1 MDYVCAWY
9 IKAAEYIAH
18 ETRCSFVSTNSIC
31 QGLPVGIFWRIM
43 KEDKLCEIDFCH
55 RTFVWNNEAT
65 DQAHVHCVI
74 VGFSKKPRVGKKTI
88 STGNDVVPALHI
100 NDYLF
105 DAPDIYVTEAS
116 KPLCHVP
123 PMRFGS
129 MPRSKGFTLT
139 AAQKAAFIKDNPL
152 CEKWIRPYWGADEF
166 LKRKERYCLWL
177 VDTEPDEVAKC
188 DLVIERINQVREER
202 LASKVAA
209 TRKFA
214 DSPMI
219 FAQIAQPEGE
229 GHYLLV
235 PCVSSEKRAYVP
247 IGFVSN
253 EVIAS
258 NLAYLVPN
266 AELYHFGILS
276 SQFHN
281 AWMRMVAGR
290 LKSDYRYAKDLVYNT
305 FAWPQPSTR
314 QRELIEC
321 CAANVL
327 AAREKYPQTPL
338 GKIYSNLSLFA
349 DLAKTHRELDAAVE
363 AAYGV
368 DFQGDEEKIV
378 AHLFKLYAELTD
390 K

>member
-1 MDYVCAWY
+1 M
-9 IKAAEYIAH
+9 
-18 ETRCSFVSTNSIC
+18 
-31 QGLPVGIFWRIM
+31 
-43 KEDKLCEIDFCH
+43 
-55 RTFVWNNEAT
+55 
-65 DQAHVHCVI
+65 
-74 VGFSKKPRVGKKTI
+74 
-88 STGNDVVPALHI
+88 
-100 NDYLF
+100 
-105 DAPDIYVTEAS
+105 
-116 KPLCHVP
+116 
-123 PMRFGS
+123 
-129 MPRSKGFTLT
+129 
-139 AAQKAAFIKDNPL
+139 
-152 CEKWIRPYWGADEF
+152 
-166 LKRKERYCLWL
+166 
-177 VDTEPDEVAKC
+177 
-188 DLVIERINQVREER
+188 
-202 LASKVAA
+202 
-209 TRKFA
+209 
-214 DSPMI
+214 
-219 FAQIAQPEGE
+219 
-229 GHYLLV
+229 
-235 PCVSSEKRAYVP
+235 P

-378 AHLFKLYAELTD
+378 AHLFKPYAELTD